1 MVVAGTILVE
11 VPVYYKVCD
20 KGHVTIMEEASISR
34 FKDEMRTKK
43 PAIEKMER
51 NSKYVKL

>member
-1 MVVAGTILVE
+1 MKADLILIE

-34 FKDEMRTKK
+34 FKDEIRTKK
-43 PAIEKMER
+43 ASIEKMER
-51 NSKYVKL
+51 NSRYVKL

>member
-1 MVVAGTILVE
+1 MVGGTIIIE

-34 FKDEMRTKK
+34 FKDEIRTKK
-43 PAIEKMER
+43 AAIEMMER

>member
-1 MVVAGTILVE
+1 MIAGTIIIE